1 MKKGLTFLLIF
12 TSPGEKKRSLKAGVQ
27 FFNTVF
33 KNPDIH
39 IKRDK
44 KNIQLLKISAPL
56 QKTFLLSMP
65 I

>member
-12 TSPGEKKRSLKAGVQ
+12 TSSGEKKCSLKAGVQ

-44 KNIQLLKISAPL
+44 KNIQLLKISAP
-56 QKTFLLSMP
+56 
-65 I
+65 